1 MDRRLG
7 RPLPCQLANP
17 TRVHLIPP
25 EFFTLYHAVP
35 CAYAVLAAI
44 SNCYPP
50 VWGRLPTR
58 YSPVR
63 HSVTKDFIRR
73 ICPRCFVRLACVKH
87 AASVHPEPGSNSLN
101 KCLLQVKINS
111 WLIYPFYCFLRIFR
125 SFVFMIL
132 KRTFE
137 ECVSLFSYQGS
148 VLHCRLSQTALLLY
162 HVVSCLSRTFFNFF
176 LKLFLFLSR
185 SNFDILSHPTG
196 CCQELFSFLFD
207 SFVISARSLRRNSD
221 RIPPLPGFV
230 NIFFNFSYNLFIH
243 VFYYISDTWLTH
255 QYIVS

>member
-73 ICPRCFVRLACVKH
+73 ICPKCFVRLACVKH

-137 ECVSLFSYQGS
+137 ECVSLFSYQRS
-148 VLHCRLSQTALLLY
+148 FCIAVRLKQLCY
-162 HVVSCLSRTFFNFF
+162 YIM
-176 LKLFLFLSR
+176 LFSA
-185 SNFDILSHPTG
+185 
-196 CCQELFSFLFD
+196 CQEVFSAFFE
-207 SFVISARSLRRNSD
+207 VI
-221 RIPPLPGFV
+221 
-230 NIFFNFSYNLFIH
+230 FNFS
-243 VFYYISDTWLTH
+243 TH
-255 QYIVS
+255 QRQL

>member
-73 ICPRCFVRLACVKH
+73 ICPKCFVRLACVKH

-111 WLIYPFYCFLRIFR
+111 WLIYPFYCFFKDLSIVRFYDFKKNFR
-125 SFVFMIL
+125 GMCFTVQLSKII
-132 KRTFE
+132 
-137 ECVSLFSYQGS
+137 
-148 VLHCRLSQTALLLY
+148 LHCRSSQTALLLY
-162 HVVSCLSRTFFNFF
+162 HVIFCLSRSF
-176 LKLFLFLSR
+176 
-185 SNFDILSHPTG
+185 
-196 CCQELFSFLFD
+196 FSFFW
-207 SFVISARSLRRNSD
+207 
-221 RIPPLPGFV
+221 
-230 NIFFNFSYNLFIH
+230 SYF
-243 VFYYISDTWLTH
+243 
-255 QYIVS
+255 